1 MLRAIQNAL
10 ESNGQSLKEK
20 DILVVAS
27 KVFSYSERR
36 LVEVGNSKQDT
47 GHRTQDTENSKQ
59 TQNLSFQ
66 EIVRGEADRVFG
78 EGDMVITLKNKIL
91 IPNAGI
97 DNSNTPKGTV
107 ILWPKDPFGSA
118 RAFQSKLKSK
128 FGLKKLGIVISDSH
142 CQPLR
147 SGTTGITIGW
157 AGFEGVQDVRGK
169 KDLYG
174 KKMTYTQIAV
184 ADDLA
189 SAANILMGETDASM
203 PFVIVRDAPVKFTE
217 KKFSEKDYFISP
229 KECIYTGFYSDDLKK
244 RF

>member
-1 MLRAIQNAL
+1 MQLLPLKSGRLESGSDLLRAIQNAL

-20 DILVVAS
+20 DILVIAS
-27 KVFSYSERR
+27 KALAYSQGR
-36 LVEVGNSKQDT
+36 LKD
-47 GHRTQDTENSKQ
+47 
-59 TQNLSFQ
+59 
-66 EIVRGEADRVFG
+66 VRDKKEFRKLVRAESDAVLE
-78 EGDMVITLKNKIL
+78 EGDMIITLKNKIL

-97 DNSNTPKGTV
+97 DNSNTPKGMV
-107 ILWPKDPFGSA
+107 VLWPKDPFGSA
-118 RAFQSKLKSK
+118 RAFQSKLKK
-128 FGLKKLGIVISDSH
+128 RFNLKKLGIVISDSH